1 MQGQAPRIKSW
12 AIETMTGKRPLTIGQ
27 LARTMQIAASTI
39 RYYER
44 IGLLLPDDR
53 SGGNYRLYSEAS
65 LRRLRFIRSAQSIG
79 FTLDDIQ
86 SLLGA
91 QNGTEPSCREVQ
103 TLIEQR
109 LTDSRG
115 N

>member
-1 MQGQAPRIKSW
+1 
-12 AIETMTGKRPLTIGQ
+12 MTGKRPLTIGE

-44 IGLLLPDDR
+44 IGLLVPDER

-79 FTLDDIQ
+79 FTLDDVQ
-86 SLLGA
+86 SLLG
-91 QNGTEPSCREVQ
+91 TRERGR
-103 TLIEQR
+103 TLVPGS
-109 LTDSRG
+109 TNAD
-115 N
+115 